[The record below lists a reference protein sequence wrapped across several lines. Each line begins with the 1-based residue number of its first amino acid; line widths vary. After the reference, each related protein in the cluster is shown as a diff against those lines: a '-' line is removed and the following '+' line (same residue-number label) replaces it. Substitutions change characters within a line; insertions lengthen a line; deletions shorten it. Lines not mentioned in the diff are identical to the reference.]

1 MSTTAMRP
9 ALFPTQIKENACQF
23 LFRPMQCD
31 TTLMKVAAIATLGL
45 LTVATLG
52 LWLIPF
58 AIFGTLS
65 SRVSND
71 ALKGLNP
78 KILEILRKTPA
89 FKDYAI
95 QLAPGSPYQGAVL
108 GSGSLRPS
116 NFFFSKLFEGS
127 GITTTL
133 PRSGRLFAFE
143 QDQRSIH
150 NYIVSQDPNH
160 IVNVTARGFAGDV
173 LLPNGSTPRCNFT
186 DVYGDKTYQISLGEI
201 QQTLRSQKIFVAPE
215 LPLLFYRGLKA
226 AMQRDGMVTVP
237 TTKLKDAPFSNVQRF
252 LQQVEINVQHY
263 GFSSLEQFHWL
274 KERTFYQIGALV
286 VKTEDYRTF
295 VDADMKIKER
305 YVGENDAI
313 NLINACGIRPSAAIA
328 TELNHDA
335 KIIRSMFATALAAA
349 ESGDLVLP
357 AIGMGVWGGD
367 PDVYWRNFLEIVAL
381 CGSSL
386 DRIFVN
392 PCHQPTQ
399 RGIFTGAKGEEF
411 QRLLNEYMRTCPDPR
426 AIANLRKIVN
436 LYDTKQDVMQLAVNL
451 KKNSSPNHRVS
462 LVNASDPDGTL
473 GDHVGEYVNDPRI
486 GKTTEENYTAG
497 GTNGLCFEGVTDIHQ
512 GHSNSLHNPRIIQ
525 VA

>member
-286 VKTEDYRTF
+286 VKTE
-295 VDADMKIKER
+295 
-305 YVGENDAI
+305 
-313 NLINACGIRPSAAIA
+313 
-328 TELNHDA
+328 
-335 KIIRSMFATALAAA
+335 
-349 ESGDLVLP
+349 
-357 AIGMGVWGGD
+357 
-367 PDVYWRNFLEIVAL
+367 
-381 CGSSL
+381 
-386 DRIFVN
+386 
-392 PCHQPTQ
+392 
-399 RGIFTGAKGEEF
+399 
-411 QRLLNEYMRTCPDPR
+411 
-426 AIANLRKIVN
+426 
-436 LYDTKQDVMQLAVNL
+436 
-451 KKNSSPNHRVS
+451 
-462 LVNASDPDGTL
+462 
-473 GDHVGEYVNDPRI
+473 
-486 GKTTEENYTAG
+486 
-497 GTNGLCFEGVTDIHQ
+497 
-512 GHSNSLHNPRIIQ
+512 
-525 VA
+525 